1 MQNPVIFFFFFF
13 AALAGRYVHFY
24 TIITSKNRSL
34 QIIFQNTD
42 CMCLSC
48 SFKLSVMLDYLIG
61 SCKLVSKLKYYH
73 FGRLLGYR
81 CVVFICICTEQC
93 ISIQSIPLSQSVFLQ
108 LIQGLCFFGGV

>member
-1 MQNPVIFFFFFF
+1 
-13 AALAGRYVHFY
+13 
-24 TIITSKNRSL
+24 
-34 QIIFQNTD
+34 
-42 CMCLSC
+42 MCLSC

-61 SCKLVSKLKYYH
+61 SCKLVSKLKYYY

-81 CVVFICICTEQC
+81 CVVFICISTEQR